1 MCSSPLGCQV
11 EGRKGMKAVS
21 HSTYDVSLTSL
32 CQVTKPAAQAVE
44 AAAQTTSV
52 PPNLTSSPPKHRLST
67 QTGGRWRLQPHSLAG
82 HCRRCSSSSS
92 ALYCGDSGD
101 NPGSSQR
108 NCVLATETAYFLLFL
123 YSWTMDHATNT
134 CSFLQDGSY
143 CNLLPI
149 LVFPKSTR
157 CQTELLPAFF
167 RYLWRQYPLLREF
180 FLNPL
185 LQETFWASFPFM
197 LQKGKKILEY
207 VFFPSEKKDGGRNQ
221 ESFLSDSSL
230 TQGCCISTEY
240 QQNKTKKTRKE
251 QKKKMQPFFTDRQ
264 VSFRNFYRM
273 IQVIRMITV
282 IGRKAGFF
290 FPQHKVCLSSEFL
303 HSICQPHQIGMKVE
317 KLKTKFIF

>member
-11 EGRKGMKAVS
+11 ERRKGMRAVS
-21 HSTYDVSLTSL
+21 CITHTVSLPPL
-32 CQVTKPAAQAVE
+32 CQVTKPVAQAAGVAAQM
-44 AAAQTTSV
+44 TSA
-52 PPNLTSSPPKHRLST
+52 PPSLTLSPLKHHLST
-67 QTGGRWRLQPHSLAG
+67 QTGGRWRLQPHSLAA
-82 HCRRCSSSSS
+82 HCRHCSSSSS
-92 ALYCGDSGD
+92 ASYCRDSGD

-123 YSWTMDHATNT
+123 YSWTMDCATNT
-134 CSFLQDGSY
+134 CSFLQDGSC

-197 LQKGKKILEY
+197 LQKGKKILQY
-207 VFFPSEKKDGGRNQ
+207 AFFPSEKKDGGRNQ
-221 ESFLSDSSL
+221 ESFLSESSL

-240 QQNKTKKTRKE
+240 QQNKKKRQE
-251 QKKKMQPFFTDRQ
+251 RNKKNATVLHWQP
-264 VSFRNFYRM
+264 
-273 IQVIRMITV
+273 
-282 IGRKAGFF
+282 GF
-290 FPQHKVCLSSEFL
+290 L
-303 HSICQPHQIGMKVE
+303 
-317 KLKTKFIF
+317 